1 MKIFEEWQDDIYPA
15 ILKRKIFR
23 AHKAMNRIQ
32 IFCNFL
38 KRITFAVFI

>member
-1 MKIFEEWQDDIYPA
+1 MKTFEEWQDDIYPA

-38 KRITFAVFI
+38 RRITVTVFV